1 MGSPDG
7 IEMDTGAVIGQ
18 TTALTGVAD
27 RLAAAWADTSAQVDG
42 HRAGIGA
49 DLIGHVFHRV
59 YDSDETQA
67 RELADGVA
75 PKLHGSAQVAELS
88 AYLYRAADQNGHN
101 AMPSLPEGSNRGPR

>member
-1 MGSPDG
+1 
-7 IEMDTGAVIGQ
+7 
-18 TTALTGVAD
+18 
-27 RLAAAWADTSAQVDG
+27 
-42 HRAGIGA
+42 
-49 DLIGHVFHRV
+49 V

-88 AYLYRAADQNGHN
+88 AYLYRAADQNGHD